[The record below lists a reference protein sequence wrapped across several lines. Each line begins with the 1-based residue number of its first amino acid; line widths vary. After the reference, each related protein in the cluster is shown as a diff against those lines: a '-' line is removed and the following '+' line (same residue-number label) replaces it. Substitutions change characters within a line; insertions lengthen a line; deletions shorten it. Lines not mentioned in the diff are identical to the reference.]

1 MKIEVVSSTT
11 TDPGWVNIRFYRS
24 AERPPNGVSET
35 EFDGRRGA
43 ILYLRDQHFLI
54 AGLGDVADRSGC
66 RIAAGASVAYLKNI
80 GALRALVDLT
90 TLSDFADAALEGAL
104 LADYRF
110 ERYLDTSTPHMEVL
124 RLAVPQDRIETIK
137 HFTQRATIV
146 ANATNYARSVAN
158 LPGNVLYPET
168 LADEACR
175 MAKGERLRVSIMT
188 DKEFK
193 SHRFGGMLAVGS
205 GSARG
210 PRLITLEH
218 RGGNRKDPPIALI
231 GKAIT
236 FDTGGISI
244 KSREGMHNMIY
255 DKCGGIAVLGAMY
268 GIAQLKIPKN
278 VVGIIPCAENMP
290 GSAAFRPG
298 DIITTYGQT
307 YVEIQNTDA
316 EGRIVLADAITHAR
330 LDFNARAI
338 IDLATL
344 TGACGVALGDAA
356 AGLWSTSNS
365 IREQL
370 LNSSEFSGEP
380 LWPMPL
386 FPEYDE
392 AVKSDVA
399 RLRNVGGKLAGA
411 CTAAAFLKA
420 FTGETPWAHLDIAY
434 MANLEKP
441 RPELSRGATGF
452 GIRTLIDFVEKW
464 SD

>member
-1 MKIEVVSSTT
+1 VKIEVISSTAT
-11 TDPGWVNIRFYRS
+11 EPGWVTIRFYLS
-24 AERPPNGVSET
+24 SERPPDGVSQR
-35 EFDGRRGA
+35 EFNGQRSS
-43 ILYLRDQHFLI
+43 ILFLRDRNLLI
-54 AGLGDVADRSGC
+54 AGLGDAADRNSC
-66 RIAAGASVAYLKNI
+66 RIAAGTAVTFLKNI
-80 GALRALVDLT
+80 GALRALVDVT
-90 TLSDFADAALEGAL
+90 SLSDFADAALEGVL

-110 ERYLDTSTPHMEVL
+110 ERYLDTSTPHLEGL
-124 RLAVPQDRIETIK
+124 RLAVPQDQVEFVK
-137 HFTQRATIV
+137 SQTQRAAIAT
-146 ANATNYARSVAN
+146 NATNYARSIAN
-158 LPGNVLYPET
+158 QPGNVLFPEK
-168 LADEACR
+168 LADESCL
-175 MAKGERLRVSIMT
+175 MAKRERLRVSVLT
-188 DKEFK
+188 EKELRTR
-193 SHRFGGMLAVGS
+193 RFGGILAVGA

-218 RGGNRKDPPIALI
+218 RGGNRNDPPIALV

-268 GIAQLKIPKN
+268 GVAQLQIPKN
-278 VVGIIPCAENMP
+278 IVGIIPCAENMP

-330 LDFNARAI
+330 LDFNAGAI
-338 IDLATL
+338 VDLATL

-356 AGLWSTSNS
+356 AGLWSTSDS
-365 IREQL
+365 LREQL
-370 LNSSEFSGEP
+370 LSSSEFCGER

-411 CTAAAFLKA
+411 CTAAAFLKVFA
-420 FTGETPWAHLDIAY
+420 RDTPWAHLDIAY
-434 MANLEKP
+434 MANLEKA
-441 RPELSRGATGF
+441 RPELARGATGF
-452 GIRTLIDFVEKW
+452 GVRTLIDLVEKW
-464 SD
+464 PC